1 MAWLRK
7 KGLDTIDYT
16 LLAKRGL
23 IRRSEE
29 KPLSLKVD
37 SRGMIDLTQINNEGR
52 RNDLNSTSSNVNNGN
67 TNPFNFL
74 DNLANSSSSNNLS
87 SDFLA
92 PNPKTNESDAEIIS
106 LKIKIDD
113 LEYKLAQLVDKLI
126 IIESK
131 LSSFENKF

>member
-23 IRRSEE
+23 IKKPEE
-29 KPLSLKVD
+29 KPLSFKVD
-37 SRGMIDLTQINNEGR
+37 SRGMVDLTQVKDER
-52 RNDLNSTSSNVNNGN
+52 RMGDSNSTSSNSDGN
-67 TNPFNFL
+67 IANPFNFL
-74 DNLANSSSSNNLS
+74 DNLGNSSSSSSLS
-87 SDFLA
+87 PDFLA
-92 PNPKTNESDAEIIS
+92 PNPRTNESDAEISS

-126 IIESK
+126 MIESK
-131 LSSFENKF
+131 LSNFENKF